1 MKSEFWHIKMKTYFR
16 CLDLDGDGTV
26 NENDFVELGNRF
38 IESSGFSD
46 GDARVLREDLSA
58 FWENNWKQADANE
71 DGQVTEEEFIGAMT
85 IAVNDPSRRDGITDP
100 LYILFKAIDAD
111 NEGDISL
118 LEFETFY
125 QCLGINT
132 EFIEEIFAGIDT
144 DGDEIISKQEFISSG
159 REFFLGEDESHP
171 SQFFWGPLVAH

>member
-1 MKSEFWHIKMKTYFR
+1 MPSEFWQTKMKTYFR
-16 CLDLDGDGTV
+16 CLDLNGDGDV
-26 NENDFVELGNRF
+26 SENDFLELGDRF
-38 IESSGFSD
+38 IESGGFAD
-46 GDARVLREDLSA
+46 GDAHVLRQDLGT
-58 FWENNWKQADANE
+58 FWTNYWKPADAND

-85 IAVNDPSRRDGITDP
+85 MAVNDPSRREGITDP
-100 LYILFKAIDAD
+100 LHIFFKAIDAD

-132 EFIEEIFAGIDT
+132 EYIEEIFAGIDT
-144 DGDEIISKQEFISSG
+144 DGDEVISKQEFISSG

-171 SQFFWGPLVAH
+171 SRFFWGPLIAR